1 MPQERQ
7 KVTSIRTRFAP
18 SPTGYIHLGNVWV
31 AFLNWW
37 WTRQHGGKIILR
49 IEDIDR
55 QRCRVEY
62 VEALMEDLSWLGLD
76 WDEGPDKEEV
86 YGSLVQSRRIG
97 FYEQIV
103 STWKEEGLVYPCYCT
118 RARLR
123 SIASAPHEGEGRP
136 IYDGHCRTLTEE
148 ERSQE
153 TKIPSWRLKA
163 EEETVSF
170 MDMFCGEE
178 VRTLLPG
185 QDDIVLIRADGM
197 MAYQLAATADDGAM
211 GITHVFRGND
221 LLMSTFDQISIL
233 KKLGYKVPTYGHL
246 PLLVDAGGIR
256 LSKRQ
261 HGITLRS
268 LREAGKK
275 PGDILGKLLFWA
287 GAIDRDHESMSADEI
302 LRNLPFSSCQSLSKK
317 HILANVDL
325 S

>member
-1 MPQERQ
+1 MSPKEE
-7 KVTSIRTRFAP
+7 TTPSIVRTRFAP

-37 WTRQHGGKIILR
+37 WTRQHGGRIVLR

-55 QRCRVEY
+55 QRCRWDY
-62 VEALMEDLSWLGLD
+62 VQAMMEDLTWLGLD
-76 WDEGPDKEEV
+76 WDEGPEKEEF
-86 YGSLVQSRRIG
+86 YGSLIQSRRTE
-97 FYEQIV
+97 FYRKIFN
-103 STWKEEGLVYPCYCT
+103 TWKKEGRVYPCYCT

-136 IYDGHCRTLTEE
+136 VYDGHCRNLTEE
-148 ERSQE
+148 EQSKE
-153 TKIPSWRLKA
+153 TKTPSWRLKA
-163 EEETVSF
+163 EKETISFTDLFQGKEE
-170 MDMFCGEE
+170 
-178 VRTLLPG
+178 RTLLPG

-233 KKLGYKVPTYGHL
+233 EKLGYAVPRYGHL
-246 PLLVDAGGIR
+246 PLLVDAGGVR

-261 HGITLRS
+261 HGITVRS
-268 LREAGKK
+268 LREAGKT

-287 GAIDRDHESMSADEI
+287 GAVDRDNLSISAEDT
-302 LRNLPFSSCQSLSKK
+302 LRNLNFSSCRSLSKR
-317 HILANVDL
+317 HILVKL
-325 S
+325 